1 LVDVQRKSAIELIV
15 VWGLLAVTLISLGC
29 ATTATF
35 DRNLRAIVAPH
46 VFSITRWELGILPC
60 EVKEAVS
67 GNHDEI
73 IDDEVALVTRY
84 FSLTE
89 RIRVLETWLEAD
101 GSGARPNQASLE
113 DELAALE
120 RQRVEL
126 TPSVE
131 RIISRQVR
139 EVLRQ
144 QGIYCPLGGVEVN
157 FPPLNFTLQ
166 EPPRLLV
173 VSPRD
178 RIESIRE
185 VTLKQ
190 ETGLAEIEAIE
201 AEVDRLG
208 VSSLV
213 VRLGG
218 LSTFPTFVSDNGSL
232 TFVIDAVVE
241 EWLHQYLAFT
251 PLGFRYVLDAT
262 GVSRDYEIATMNET
276 VVGIASDE
284 IGAMVYNRYY
294 GGDDGGAGEEG
305 SEDFNR
311 EMREIRR
318 TVDEYLARGEVA
330 VAEQFME
337 ERRQYLAG
345 RGYYLRKLNQAYF
358 AFYGTYADSP
368 TSISPIGLEFKKL
381 REQSTSVK
389 EFLDRAAVMTSR
401 EDLKLSIE

>member
-1 LVDVQRKSAIELIV
+1 LVYVQRKSAIRLIV
-15 VWGLLAVTLISLGC
+15 VWGWLAAILISTGC
-29 ATTATF
+29 ANAVTF
-35 DRNLRAIVAPH
+35 DRNLRTIVSPH
-46 VFSITRWELGILPC
+46 VFSITRWELGILPY
-60 EVKEAVS
+60 EVKEAIS
-67 GNHDEI
+67 GNHGEI

-89 RIRVLETWLEAD
+89 RALTLESRLEAD
-101 GSGARPNQASLE
+101 GSGAGPDQASLE
-113 DELAALE
+113 DELADLE
-120 RQRVEL
+120 RQRAAL

-131 RIISRQVR
+131 RIITRQVR
-139 EVLRQ
+139 EVLKQ
-144 QGIYCPLGGVEVN
+144 QGIYNPLSGAEIS

-178 RIESIRE
+178 RVESIRE
-185 VTLKQ
+185 VTLRQ
-190 ETGLAEIEAIE
+190 DVSLAEIEAIE
-201 AEVDRLG
+201 ADVDRLG

-276 VVGIASDE
+276 VAGMVSDE
-284 IGAMVYNRYY
+284 IGAMVYDRYY
-294 GGDDGGAGEEG
+294 SGDSDGTGDEEN
-305 SEDFNR
+305 EEFNR

-330 VAEQFME
+330 TAEQFME
-337 ERRQYLAG
+337 ERRQYLADK
-345 RGYYLRKLNQAYF
+345 GYYLRKLNQAYF

-381 REQSTSVK
+381 REQSASVK
-389 EFLDRAAVMTSR
+389 DFLGRAAALTSR

>member
-1 LVDVQRKSAIELIV
+1 M
-15 VWGLLAVTLISLGC
+15 LISTGC
-29 ATTATF
+29 AAAATF
-35 DRNLRAIVAPH
+35 DRNLRTIVAPH
-46 VFSITRWELGILPC
+46 VFSITRWELAILPY
-60 EVKEAVS
+60 EVKEAIS
-67 GNHDEI
+67 GNHTEI
-73 IDDEVALVTRY
+73 NDEVTIVTHY

-89 RIRVLETWLEAD
+89 RIGALETLLEAAGSGGPDDRATLENELAVLEK
-101 GSGARPNQASLE
+101 
-113 DELAALE
+113 
-120 RQRVEL
+120 QRAEL
-126 TPSVE
+126 TPYVE
-131 RIISRQVR
+131 RIITRQVR
-139 EVLRQ
+139 EVLKQ
-144 QGIYCPLGGVEVN
+144 QGIYNPLNEAEVS

-178 RIESIRE
+178 RVESIRE
-185 VTLKQ
+185 VTLRQ
-190 ETGLAEIEAIE
+190 DVSLAEIEAIE
-201 AEVDRLG
+201 ADVDHLG

-276 VVGIASDE
+276 VAGMVSDE
-284 IGAMVYNRYY
+284 VGAMVYDRYY
-294 GGDDGGAGEEG
+294 GGDSDGTGDEE
-305 SEDFNR
+305 SEEFNR
-311 EMREIRR
+311 EMREIRH

-330 VAEQFME
+330 AAEQFME

-345 RGYYLRKLNQAYF
+345 KGYYLRKLNQAYF

-368 TSISPIGLEFKKL
+368 TSISPIGLEFEKL
-381 REQSTSVK
+381 REQSASVK
-389 EFLDRAAVMTSR
+389 DFLGRAAALTSR
-401 EDLKLSIE
+401 EDLKFSIE

>member
-1 LVDVQRKSAIELIV
+1 MQRKSAIGLIV
-15 VWGLLAVTLISLGC
+15 IWGFLAFILISLGC
-29 ATTATF
+29 AAAATF

-46 VFSITRWELGILPC
+46 VFSITRWEMGILPY

-67 GNHDEI
+67 GNHSEI

-89 RIRVLETWLEAD
+89 RIGALDSRLEAA
-101 GSGARPNQASLE
+101 GSASGPDQVSLE
-113 DELAALE
+113 NELAFLE
-120 RQRVEL
+120 KQRAEL

-131 RIISRQVR
+131 RVIARQVR
-139 EVLRQ
+139 EALKQ
-144 QGIYCPLGGVEVN
+144 QGIYSPLSGAEVS

-178 RIESIRE
+178 HIESIRE

-190 ETGLAEIEAIE
+190 DISLAEIEAVE
-201 AEVDRLG
+201 AKVDSLG

-232 TFVIDAVVE
+232 SFVIDAVVE

-276 VVGIASDE
+276 VAGMVSDE
-284 IGAMVYNRYY
+284 IGAMVYDRYY
-294 GGDDGGAGEEG
+294 GGNGDGAGDEE
-305 SEDFNR
+305 SEEFDR

-318 TVDEYLARGEVA
+318 TVDEYLARGEA
-330 VAEQFME
+330 AAAEQFME

-345 RGYYLRKLNQAYF
+345 KGYYLRKLNQAYF

-368 TSISPIGLEFKKL
+368 TSISPIGLELKKL
-381 REQSTSVK
+381 REQSASVK
-389 EFLDRAAVMTSR
+389 DFLGRAATLTSR